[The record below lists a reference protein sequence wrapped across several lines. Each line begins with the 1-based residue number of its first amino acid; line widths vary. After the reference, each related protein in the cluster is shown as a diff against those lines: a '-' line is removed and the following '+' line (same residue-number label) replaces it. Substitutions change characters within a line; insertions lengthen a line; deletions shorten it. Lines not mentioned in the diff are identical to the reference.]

1 MHYFKRRRPHHR
13 PHRQGPPPEPL
24 PQPDV
29 AEEQQ
34 GTGSEAP
41 YMKSLVDSRATVTV
55 VLTTGEELRGR
66 IRYYDRD
73 CFSVGPAD
81 GGPKIFLRKSSVVC
95 IRED

>member
-24 PQPDV
+24 PQADV
-29 AEEQQ
+29 MEEQQ

-41 YMKSLVDSRATVTV
+41 YMKSLVDSRTTVTV

-66 IRYYDRD
+66 IRYYDRE

-95 IRED
+95 IREE

>member
-13 PHRQGPPPEPL
+13 PHRQGPPPEL
-24 PQPDV
+24 PPPVDMM
-29 AEEQQ
+29 EEPQ

-41 YMKSLVDSRATVTV
+41 YLKSLVDSRATVTV

-66 IRYYDRD
+66 IRYYDRE

-95 IRED
+95 IREE

>member
-1 MHYFKRRRPHHR
+1 
-13 PHRQGPPPEPL
+13 
-24 PQPDV
+24 
-29 AEEQQ
+29 
-34 GTGSEAP
+34 
-41 YMKSLVDSRATVTV
+41 MKSLVDSRATVTV